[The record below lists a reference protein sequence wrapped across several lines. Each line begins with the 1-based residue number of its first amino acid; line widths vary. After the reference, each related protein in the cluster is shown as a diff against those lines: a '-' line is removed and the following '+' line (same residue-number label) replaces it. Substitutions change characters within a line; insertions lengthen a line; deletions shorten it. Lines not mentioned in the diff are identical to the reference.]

1 MTTEQK
7 NESIALFLGF
17 ELDCRKYDWSDNQF
31 YNPPKWFEEE
41 NCCDWNIESI
51 ELGFDYDYHKQLTA
65 IDWIEENYKDWR
77 FDIFGKITVLQFGL
91 RQILFE
97 KHTRKEAIFESLY
110 WLSQNYKN
118 YL

>member
-1 MTTEQK
+1 MTTDQK

-41 NCCDWNIESI
+41 NCCDWNIEST

-65 IDWIEENYKDWR
+65 VDWIEENLKGWKFEILGKEIMILYKLNHFSFWR
-77 FDIFGKITVLQFGL
+77 N
-91 RQILFE
+91 
-97 KHTRKEAIFESLY
+97 TRKEAIFESLF